1 MEGRSMTSNREIE
14 RQLARRDIV
23 NADREIARLCE
34 QIRAI
39 ERRIKAQERI
49 RREANRKLDGQ

>member
-1 MEGRSMTSNREIE
+1 MTSNREIE

-34 QIRAI
+34 QIRAL
-39 ERRIKAQERI
+39 EQRIKAQEQI
-49 RREANRKLDGQ
+49 RREANRKLDGDAQ

>member
-1 MEGRSMTSNREIE
+1 MTHDKSDLE
-14 RQLARRDIV
+14 RQLAQRDIE

-39 ERRIKAQERI
+39 ERRIKAQEQI